1 MRVWTD
7 NCYGISLMAGI
18 LIVDDNSS
26 IRCLLRGFVETQTP
40 FTVCGEAENGA
51 EAIQRAK
58 ELAPN
63 LILLDLSMPVMGG
76 AEAAPVIKK
85 MMPGTKIVLFSMHV
99 GNGLRCLAATIGV
112 DLALSKSDGV
122 TQLGDHLQTLLE
134 PDVPPVREAQSP
146 EIDPARKPS
155 FTLAPSIHLP
165 KMETCFP
172 ETV

>member
-1 MRVWTD
+1 MPKNGYSIHSIWIGQTTAT
-7 NCYGISLMAGI
+7 GISLMAGI
-18 LIVDDNSS
+18 LIVDDNPS
-26 IRCLLRGFVETQTP
+26 IRCLLRGFVETQTS

-58 ELAPN
+58 ELEPG

-99 GNGLRCLAATIGV
+99 DNVLRSLAATIGV

-122 TQLGDHLQTLLE
+122 TQLGEHLKTLLA
-134 PDVPPVREAQSP
+134 PDVPLVIEEAASL
-146 EIDPARKPS
+146 EI
-155 FTLAPSIHLP
+155 APLIA
-165 KMETCFP
+165 
-172 ETV
+172 

>member
-1 MRVWTD
+1 
-7 NCYGISLMAGI
+7 MAGI
-18 LIVDDNSS
+18 LIVDDNPR
-26 IRCLLRGFVETQTP
+26 IRYLLRVFVETQTS

-58 ELAPN
+58 ELEPR

-99 GNGLRCLAATIGV
+99 DNVLRSLPAAIGA

-122 TQLGDHLQTLLE
+122 TQLGEHLKALLA
-134 PDVPPVREAQSP
+134 PDVPLVIEEAESP
-146 EIDPARKPS
+146 EIDRAQKPGLTLPAEYS
-155 FTLAPSIHLP
+155 FSQNRDLLS
-165 KMETCFP
+165 
-172 ETV
+172 